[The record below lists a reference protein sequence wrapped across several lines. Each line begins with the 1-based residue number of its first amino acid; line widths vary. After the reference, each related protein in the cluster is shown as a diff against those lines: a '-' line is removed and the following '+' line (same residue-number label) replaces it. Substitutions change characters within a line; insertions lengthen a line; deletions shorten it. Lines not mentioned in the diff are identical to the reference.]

1 MQTNKHPQTSLARA
15 MSLFQ
20 TLEDACFLDYLR
32 KGIRHSP
39 KIQLREDVRQILKNL
54 RDAVPLDV
62 RFNPYHDPENGQ
74 FTFAPNNAG
83 AEHWP
88 ERGESS
94 LDVDKAVKHLN
105 DNATTFNHALKR
117 FNRRIGK
124 CAQYVRQALEA
135 GGVYIDPKKR
145 PGVAKDYGPHLEK
158 AGFHKLSPRPKPDY
172 DPQKGDVV
180 VIQSHPKVSRAG
192 HIAIFNGR
200 DWVSDFVP
208 PQRSSIWPGPG
219 YRTYKPDYEVYRP

>member
-20 TLEDACFLDYLR
+20 TLDDACFLDYLR

-39 KIQLREDVRQILKNL
+39 QTQLREDVRQILKNL

-94 LDVDKAVKHLN
+94 LDVDKAV
-105 DNATTFNHALKR
+105 AHA
-117 FNRRIGK
+117 NREAERDSLGK
-124 CAQYVRQALEA
+124 CALYVRRALQY
-135 GGVYIDPKKR
+135 GGGLKNLETPISGFVKE
-145 PGVAKDYGPHLEK
+145 YGPYLERV
-158 AGFHKLSPRPKPDY
+158 GFHKLSPRPQPDY
-172 DPQKGDVV
+172 DAQKGDVV
-180 VIQSHPKVSRAG
+180 VIQNHPDGHEAG
-192 HIAIFNGR
+192 HIAIFNGSH
-200 DWVSDFVP
+200 WVSDFVQ
-208 PQRSSIWPGPG
+208 PQKENLWPGPG
-219 YRTYKPDYEVYRP
+219 YRREKPDYEVYRP

>member
-20 TLEDACFLDYLR
+20 TLDDACFLDYLR

-39 KIQLREDVRQILKNL
+39 QTQLREDVRQILKNL

-94 LDVDKAVKHLN
+94 LDVDKAVKHAN
-105 DNATTFNHALKR
+105 REAEDNSIR
-117 FNRRIGK
+117 K
-124 CAQYVRQALEA
+124 CAKYVRQALEA
-135 GGVYIDPKKR
+135 GGVYIPNN
-145 PGVAKDYGPHLEK
+145 PELAKDYGPHLEK
-158 AGFHKLSPRPKPDY
+158 AGFHRLSPRPRPDY
-172 DPQKGDVV
+172 DAQKGDVV
-180 VIQSHPKVSRAG
+180 VIQSHPEVSRAG
-192 HIAIFNGR
+192 HIAIFNGKH
-200 DWVSDFVP
+200 WVSDFV
-208 PQRSSIWPGPG
+208 QEHDKTIWPGPG
-219 YRTYKPDYEVYRP
+219 YRKFKPDYEVYRP

>member
-1 MQTNKHPQTSLARA
+1 MHTNKHPQGSLARA

-20 TLEDACFLDYLR
+20 TLDDACFLDYLR

-39 KIQLREDVRQILKNL
+39 QTQLREDVRQILKNL

-94 LDVDKAVKHLN
+94 LDVDTAVKHAN
-105 DNATTFNHALKR
+105 REAEDNSIR
-117 FNRRIGK
+117 K
-124 CAQYVRQALEA
+124 CAKYVRQALEA
-135 GGVYIDPKKR
+135 GGVYIPNN
-145 PGVAKDYGPHLEK
+145 PELAKDYGPHLEK
-158 AGFHKLSPRPKPDY
+158 AGFHRLSPRPRPDY
-172 DPQKGDVV
+172 DAQKGDVV
-180 VIQSHPKVSRAG
+180 VIQSHPEVSRAG
-192 HIAIFNGR
+192 HIAIFNGKH
-200 DWVSDFVP
+200 WVSDFV
-208 PQRSSIWPGPG
+208 QEHDKTIWPGPG
-219 YRTYKPDYEVYRP
+219 YRKFKPDYEVYRP

>member
-1 MQTNKHPQTSLARA
+1 

-20 TLEDACFLDYLR
+20 TLDDACFLDYLR

-39 KIQLREDVRQILKNL
+39 QTQLREDVRQILKNL

-88 ERGESS
+88 ERGKSA
-94 LDVDKAVKHLN
+94 LNVDEAVKY
-105 DNATTFNHALKR
+105 AMSEAKSSS
-117 FNRRIGK
+117 IGQ
-124 CAQYVRQALEA
+124 CAKYVRRALEA
-135 GGVYIDPKKR
+135 GGVFIKNHPTF
-145 PGVAKDYGPHLEK
+145 AKDYGPHLEK
-158 AGFHKLSPRPKPDY
+158 GGFHKLSPRPKPDY

-180 VIQSHPKVSRAG
+180 VIQNHTQGGAG
-192 HIAIFNGR
+192 HIAIFNGKH
-200 DWVSDFVP
+200 WVSDFVQP
-208 PQRSSIWPGPG
+208 RNDSFWPGPP
-219 YRTYKPDYEVYRP
+219 YREHKPPYEVYRP